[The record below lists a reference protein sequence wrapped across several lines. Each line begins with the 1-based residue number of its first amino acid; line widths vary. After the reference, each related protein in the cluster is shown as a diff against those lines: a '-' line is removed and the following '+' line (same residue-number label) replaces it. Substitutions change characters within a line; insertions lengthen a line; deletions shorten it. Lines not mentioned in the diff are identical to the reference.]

1 MLASLTEFFLKINW
15 IEFLGTLA
23 GILGVWFS
31 IKEKLITWPTFI
43 VSYSAYIYVSLSAGL
58 FAHMSLNILFIFISI
73 YGWRLWLK
81 NKTNQSDADQETIVH
96 KASKKTWI
104 LNVFFWLIGSFLI
117 GKYLSK
123 NPNAFMPYLVGF
135 ACAASISAQW
145 MLSRKCIGTWL
156 CWLIADS
163 VFLFLYAYQG
173 YVLTVVLFASFM
185 ILAVLGWK
193 QWHDLLK
200 SNQDNV

>member
-1 MLASLTEFFLKINW
+1 MLASITELFLKINW

-81 NKTNQSDADQETIVH
+81 NKTNHSDTAPQTVVH

-104 LNVFFWLIGSFLI
+104 LNVLFWLIGSFLI

-123 NPNAFMPYLVGF
+123 NPNAFMPYLDGF
-135 ACAASISAQW
+135 A
-145 MLSRKCIGTWL
+145 
-156 CWLIADS
+156 
-163 VFLFLYAYQG
+163 
-173 YVLTVVLFASFM
+173 
-185 ILAVLGWK
+185 
-193 QWHDLLK
+193 
-200 SNQDNV
+200 

>member
-1 MLASLTEFFLKINW
+1 MLASLTELFLKINW

-81 NKTNQSDADQETIVH
+81 NKTNHSDSIG
-96 KASKKTWI
+96 I
-104 LNVFFWLIGSFLI
+104 L
-117 GKYLSK
+117 
-123 NPNAFMPYLVGF
+123 
-135 ACAASISAQW
+135 
-145 MLSRKCIGTWL
+145 
-156 CWLIADS
+156 
-163 VFLFLYAYQG
+163 
-173 YVLTVVLFASFM
+173 
-185 ILAVLGWK
+185 
-193 QWHDLLK
+193 
-200 SNQDNV
+200 